1 MKKETKE
8 SRKKLVLL
16 DAHAIIHRAYHA
28 LPEFSTS
35 KGEPTG
41 GLYGVC
47 AMLIKIINELK
58 PDYIVACYDLPKP
71 TFRHEVYEKY
81 KAGRAKAE
89 EDLVSQ
95 IIRSRKIFEAF
106 NIPIY
111 EKEGF
116 EADDI
121 LGTIVEKLEN
131 KKDTDVVIASGDMD
145 TLQLVSGKRVRV
157 YTLKKGINDTIV
169 YDEEG
174 VKERFG
180 FPPGLLPDYKGL
192 KGDPSDN
199 IVGIRGI
206 GDKTAVELIK
216 KFGPIENIYKNLKK
230 DKSVFEKAGFKLRIV
245 KLLEEGEEEAIFSKT
260 LATIRRD
267 APIDFKLPEKNFSEA
282 VEPEKIE
289 SLFAELEFRSLLQ
302 RVKSALPQKYA
313 EDSPAA
319 EKIDPGEI
327 NKVGIALWLLN
338 SNFINPTT
346 EDILNFTRV
355 ASFAEAREEILSGIK
370 RQDLERIYYEM
381 ELPLIPIVKK
391 AEERGMLVDAEYLKG
406 LSKNYHERLEKIE
419 KNIWEA
425 AGEKFNINSPK
436 QLGEVIFD
444 KLKLS
449 AKGLKKTAGGAR
461 STRESELEK
470 LRGEHKIIDEI
481 LSYREIQK
489 LLSTYID
496 NIPAMIDE
504 KGRLHTKLNQAGT
517 TTGRFSSSSPN
528 LQNIPVR
535 DGLGSAVRN
544 AFVAEK
550 GFSLVSFDY
559 SQIEMRILAVASQDK
574 NLLQAFKEGHDIH
587 TSVAAKVF
595 GVSEKEVTKE
605 MRRKAKIIN
614 FGIIYGM
621 GVNAL
626 RANLG
631 GTRAEAQEF
640 YDNYFKKLPKIA
652 SYFEKVKKTARER
665 GYTETLFGRK
675 RYFEDIK
682 SKIDYIRAQAERMAL
697 NAPLQGTAADII
709 KFSMV
714 NVDRKLKEA
723 KLDDKAFLIL
733 QIHDELLYEIKKE
746 VAPEAEKIIKE
757 TMEDFKELEVP
768 IVVNVSRG
776 LRWGEMK

>member
-1 MKKETKE
+1 MKKEG
-8 SRKKLVLL
+8 RKKLVLL

-28 LPEFSTS
+28 LPDFSTS

-47 AMLIKIINELK
+47 AMLIKIINELR
-58 PDYIVACYDLPKP
+58 PDYIAAAYDLPKP

-89 EDLVSQ
+89 EDLISQ

-121 LGTIVEKLEN
+121 LGTIVQKLKN
-131 KKDTDVVIASGDMD
+131 GKDTDIIIASGDMD
-145 TLQLVSGKRVRV
+145 TLQLVSGKQVRV
-157 YTLKKGINDTIV
+157 YTLKKGINDTVV
-169 YDEEG
+169 YDEKG
-174 VKERFG
+174 VEDRFG
-180 FPPGLLPDYKGL
+180 FSPKFLPDYKGL

-199 IVGIRGI
+199 IVGVRGI
-206 GDKTAVELIK
+206 GDKTAGELIK
-216 KFGPIENIYKNLKK
+216 KFGSIENIYKNLKK
-230 DKSVFEKAGFKLRIV
+230 DESVFEKTGFKPRMV
-245 KLLEEGEEEAIFSKT
+245 KILKDGEEEALFSKT

-267 APIDFKLPEKNFSEA
+267 APIDFKLPEKNFTDA
-282 VEPEKIE
+282 LEPAKIE
-289 SLFAELEFRSLLQ
+289 NLFAEFEFRGLLG
-302 RVKSALPQKYA
+302 RVKSAIPQKYT
-313 EDSPAA
+313 ETVSVK
-319 EKIDPGEI
+319 EEI
-327 NKVGIALWLLN
+327 NPEEMNKVGIALWLLN
-338 SNFINPTT
+338 SNFINPTE
-346 EDILNFTRV
+346 EDILHFGRTD
-355 ASFAEAREEILSGIK
+355 SFIKAKEKILSEIK
-370 RQDLERIYYEM
+370 RQGLEKIYYEM
-381 ELPLIPIVKK
+381 ELPLAPVVKK
-391 AEERGMLVDAEYLKG
+391 AEERGILVDIAYLKN
-406 LSKNYHERLEKIE
+406 LSEKYHERLEKVE

-436 QLGEVIFD
+436 QLGEIIFD

-461 STRESELEK
+461 STRESELGK
-470 LRGEHKIIDEI
+470 LRGEHKIIEEI

-489 LLSTYID
+489 LLSTYMD
-496 NIPAMIDE
+496 NVPAMVDK
-504 KGRLHTKLNQAGT
+504 KGRLHTRLNQAGT

-535 DGLGSAVRN
+535 DGLGAAVRN

-550 GFSLVSFDY
+550 GFYLISFDY
-559 SQIEMRILAVASQDK
+559 SQIEMRILATASGDK
-574 NLLQAFKEGHDIH
+574 NLISAFKEGHDIH

-595 GVSEKEVTKE
+595 GVSEKDVTKE

-631 GTRAEAQEF
+631 GSRAEAEEF

-652 SYFEKVKKTARER
+652 SYFEKVKKEAGER

-675 RYFEDIK
+675 RYFEGIK
-682 SKIDYIRAQAERMAL
+682 SRIDYVRAQAERMAL

-709 KFSMV
+709 KISMV
-714 NVDRKLKEA
+714 KIDEKLKKA

-733 QIHDELLYEIKKE
+733 QIHDELLYEVKKE
-746 VAPEAEKIIKE
+746 AVTEAEKIIKE
-757 TMEDFKELEVP
+757 TMEDFKNLEVP